1 MESPYFD
8 IDCIM
13 LSATPHIPRTRD
25 FTGPPD
31 ADFSMVKSEDGRTL
45 IQMPDH
51 MFYGQCSETASR
63 DRDKPYPAYNSIPV
77 SSRTGEINPLA
88 RKYLNETETLL
99 PYKKSTCNYSITR
112 KPYYHD
118 ALHKCWAPILDRPLP
133 SAMVSGLNKMPP
145 GTLIRI
151 AAMLLAAITS
161 SVLASFAHM
170 PDALGYASAMTRD
183 SAYFL
188 HAAAGSMLDGLMRS
202 RKLKDKKTII
212 GISKASESYGSM
224 AHCMELKRNFGKSGS
239 LPA

>member
-31 ADFSMVKSEDGRTL
+31 ADFSMVKSEDG
-45 IQMPDH
+45 QMPDH

-118 ALHKCWAPILDRPLP
+118 ALHKFWAPITGP
-133 SAMVSGLNKMPP
+133 
-145 GTLIRI
+145 
-151 AAMLLAAITS
+151 TS
-161 SVLASFAHM
+161 SQRNDPFKGGMIGTVAVLEHHLTTPM
-170 PDALGYASAMTRD
+170 PHG
-183 SAYFL
+183 
-188 HAAAGSMLDGLMRS
+188 
-202 RKLKDKKTII
+202 
-212 GISKASESYGSM
+212 
-224 AHCMELKRNFGKSGS
+224 
-239 LPA
+239 